1 MKKILFVFI
10 ILTTSTSLSQD
21 IRLVNFE
28 SSSCTEEQGIG
39 NSILSIK
46 EDKNTLIIKITAE
59 LNCCASVFASV
70 DFKKRFLRKN
80 ILNLRYENYSEEY
93 CNCIC
98 YFEYEYT
105 IEGLK
110 KNNYLIYINNKEIQK

>member
-70 DFKKRFLRKN
+70 DLKKRVLRKN

-110 KNNYLIYINNKEIQK
+110 KNNYLIYINNKKIEK

>member
-1 MKKILFVFI
+1 MKKIIFVFI

-28 SSSCTEEQGIG
+28 SSNCTEEQGIG
-39 NSILSIK
+39 NSILSLK

-70 DFKKRFLRKN
+70 DLKKRVLRKN

-110 KNNYLIYINNKEIQK
+110 KNNYLIYINNKKIEK